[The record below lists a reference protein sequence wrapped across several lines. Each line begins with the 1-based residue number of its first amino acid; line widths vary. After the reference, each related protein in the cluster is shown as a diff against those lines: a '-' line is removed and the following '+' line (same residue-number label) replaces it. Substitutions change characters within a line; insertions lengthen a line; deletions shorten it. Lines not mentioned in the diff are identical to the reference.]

1 MSKEEIDKIV
11 SDLKSY
17 VEDLLSGY
25 SQESLEG
32 ASFERD
38 YMKNYQGGE
47 FITQDLFRRYLRQRS
62 QQSQQGSSVGVHID
76 DTEELL
82 VVKYNNGDHAIE
94 VDDVMKLNLR
104 SLPIIL
110 DDYSVRLR
118 DILGVYYV
126 DPSNDDMAM
135 PDNFVNIMSGTMVG
149 EDGSVENT
157 SGVIVGSVQND
168 MGLYAL
174 TIQEILSA
182 EGLGGIVALGPFM
195 SSNSI
200 YSNGDCYQSTYITDN
215 KGEPFIMYTGA
226 TEAGVDSEQLWV
238 VLPDYTLIQD
248 TTGNVLEI
256 GADYNEYRYTFGEQ
270 YLEDLNAQLSA
281 LSSDD
286 DSGSA
291 IINSQGERVY
301 YSEHYVDST
310 ESTFIY
316 VYGGLGQGYHTEYDY
331 GNTKVSTQ
339 DLYLGTLQSRGTW
352 VGIEGGKDVIGFTF
366 GALPDIS
373 YNNEYYPV
381 NGYYGRENDVDT
393 WGGIIELRTEVP
405 HVNAGDTLGYYPL
418 ADLSSEIL
426 AANTVKINGAHP
438 DATPLFESTYGL
450 AYDGVGTVDWYEDV
464 SLLGGMFSI
473 DKSHSGTE
481 ILKSFVFDGLVDFQ
495 GVSYTDRGFSVADLH
510 SGNCLMNNSTI
521 LGEMAINDERYVLNG
536 IMSSSGAKIV
546 GFGLSDDLDVYELF
560 SSRGVFV
567 VAIPGQGDSLMING
581 NKFKYLEGESVD
593 ESLSYFSYNIP
604 YNVPYQSADDL
615 STLYPFNISYGG
627 LPGLMSR
634 ATNEPV
640 ESSNPDAF
648 PADHIEGI
656 MGFTPATILPCV
668 MLGMDWEYNIVDY
681 GEAID
686 YSSSKFHIGIKNFP
700 DNKVI
705 MGCEYELM
713 GASPKRTYLQGGRF
727 NLIDSL
733 YNNEGLSLECGG
745 LTFLSTG
752 ESESPDDLLEFGS
765 KPLYVKNLHLRSVNS
780 NYEDIGDL
788 LVEDEQSIH
797 IGDGVR
803 EVEVHGPS
811 DTIKIN
817 GTVYHCVPESKWSK
831 LSTLLEN
838 YESIMALIN
847 Q

>member
-1 MSKEEIDKIV
+1 MSKEEVDKIV

-94 VDDVMKLNLR
+94 VDDVMRLNLR

-126 DPSNDDMAM
+126 DPSNDDMAA
-135 PDNFVNIMSGTMVG
+135 PDNFVNIMSGTIVG

-157 SGVIVGSVQND
+157 NGVMVGSVPNS
-168 MGLYAL
+168 MGLTAL

-182 EGLGGIVALGPFM
+182 EGLGGIVALGPLM
-195 SSNSI
+195 STNSI

-238 VLPDYTLIQD
+238 VLPEYTLIQD
-248 TTGNVLEI
+248 ATGNVLEI
-256 GADYNEYRYTFGEQ
+256 GADYNEYHYTFGEQ
-270 YLEDLNAQLSA
+270 YLDDLNAQLSA
-281 LSSDD
+281 LSD

-291 IINSQGERVY
+291 IINSQGEVVY
-301 YSEHYVDST
+301 ESAHYVDSN
-310 ESTFIY
+310 ESTFSY
-316 VYGGLGQGYHTEYDY
+316 MYGGLGQGHYTEYDY
-331 GNTKVSTQ
+331 DNTKVSEQ
-339 DLYLGTLQSRGTW
+339 ELYLGSLQSRGTW
-352 VGIEGGKDVIGFTF
+352 VGIEGGKDVIRFTF
-366 GALPDIS
+366 GALPGIS

-381 NGYYGRENDVDT
+381 NGYYGGENDVDT

-405 HVNAGDTLGYYPL
+405 HVKAGDNLGYYPL
-418 ADLSSEIL
+418 ADLDTEIL

-450 AYDGVGTVDWYEDV
+450 VYDGVGTVDWYEDV

-495 GVSYTDRGFSVADLH
+495 GVSYTDRGFSVVDLH
-510 SGNCLMNNSTI
+510 SGNCLMNNSTL
-521 LGEMAINDERYVLNG
+521 LGEMAVGDGRYVLNG
-536 IMSSSGAKIV
+536 IMSSSGAKIA
-546 GFGLSDDLDVYELF
+546 GFALSDGLDVDDLF
-560 SSRGVFV
+560 LSRGVFV
-567 VAIPGQGDSLMING
+567 LSIPGQGDCLIING
-581 NKFKYLEGESVD
+581 NKFKYLESESVD
-593 ESLSYFSYNIP
+593 ENLSYFSYNIP
-604 YNVPYQSADDL
+604 YNVPAQGADDL
-615 STLYPFNISYGG
+615 SMLYPFTISYEGF
-627 LPGLMSR
+627 PGLVSQ
-634 ATNEPV
+634 ATNVPV

-648 PADHIEGI
+648 PTDHIEGI
-656 MGFTPATILPCV
+656 MGFTPTAIFPFV

-681 GEAID
+681 GEAND
-686 YSSSKFHIGIKNFP
+686 YSQSTFHIGIKNFP
-700 DNKVI
+700 NNKVI
-705 MGCEYELM
+705 MGCEYKLM
-713 GASPKRTYLQGGRF
+713 GTSPKRTYLQGGRF
-727 NLIDSL
+727 NLIDSI

-745 LTFLSTG
+745 LTFLSSG

-780 NYEDIGDL
+780 DYEDIGDL

-817 GTVYHCVPESKWSK
+817 GTVYHCVPDSEWSK
-831 LSTLLEN
+831 LSTLLGN